1 MAELSPSS
9 EGKAPDV
16 ASGVFRLEAG
26 GTSTV
31 TSSGLRYHNKADS
44 CPRSAGH
51 HVNSLEKPYRLV
63 YQTALSCRTVI
74 FMLGVYICIF
84 RGWTWL
90 VKLAGE
96 FGCRGSIISEVMI
109 DNEVRNLGQEYR

>member
-1 MAELSPSS
+1 
-9 EGKAPDV
+9 
-16 ASGVFRLEAG
+16 
-26 GTSTV
+26 
-31 TSSGLRYHNKADS
+31 
-44 CPRSAGH
+44 
-51 HVNSLEKPYRLV
+51 
-63 YQTALSCRTVI
+63 
-74 FMLGVYICIF
+74 MLGVYICIF